1 MSKNTLIA
9 PSVLA
14 ADFANLQ
21 RDIEMINNSEADWF
35 HIDIMD
41 GVFVPNIS
49 FGMPVLQAISKHAK
63 KTIDVHLMIVD
74 PDRYISTFKKLGADI
89 LTVHYEACTHLHR
102 SLQAIKAEGMKAGVA
117 INPHT
122 NVSLLEDVIKDIDLV
137 CIMSVN
143 PGFGGQS
150 FIENTYKKITQLKE
164 IINRNNASTQIE
176 IDGGVTNKNAKALV
190 DVLLGNVNPSGK
202 LSETFALQLEHTPHF
217 SSFPSKQDDVLY
229 YGDIVNNGYRY
240 YDTHKLP
247 VRYPFGY
254 GLSYTTFELSNLR
267 LDNTSLVDGDSLE
280 VKVTVTNTGNIA
292 GKEVVQVYVKDV
304 QSYYQKPDK
313 EFLKLIDDQNTVQ
326 WNIVAKLSSF
336 L

>member
-1 MSKNTLIA
+1 MKNTIIA

-49 FGMPVLQAISKHAK
+49 FGMPVLEAITRHAK

-74 PDRYISTFKKLGADI
+74 PDRYIKTFADLGANI

-122 NVSLLEDVIKDIDLV
+122 NVALLEDTIKDIDLV
-137 CIMSVN
+137 CLMSVN

-150 FIENTYKKITQLKE
+150 FIENTYKKISQLRE
-164 IINRNNASTQIE
+164 IITRNGASTLIE
-176 IDGGVTNKNAKALV
+176 IDGGVTDKNAAKLV
-190 DVLLGNVNPSGK
+190 QTGADVLVAGNFVFKAENPTQTIADLKK
-202 LSETFALQLEHTPHF
+202 LLA
-217 SSFPSKQDDVLY
+217 
-229 YGDIVNNGYRY
+229 
-240 YDTHKLP
+240 
-247 VRYPFGY
+247 
-254 GLSYTTFELSNLR
+254 
-267 LDNTSLVDGDSLE
+267 
-280 VKVTVTNTGNIA
+280 
-292 GKEVVQVYVKDV
+292 
-304 QSYYQKPDK
+304 
-313 EFLKLIDDQNTVQ
+313 
-326 WNIVAKLSSF
+326 
-336 L
+336 